1 VKRYKARRLSSH
13 KDDIDDLGSVSEL
26 MRSVLSRFDLG
37 PDATAG
43 DLDPLTKSKEAI
55 S

>member
-1 VKRYKARRLSSH
+1 MKRYKARRLSFPE
-13 KDDIDDLGSVSEL
+13 DDIDDSGSVSEL

-43 DLDPLTKSKEAI
+43 DLDPPTTSKEAI

>member
-1 VKRYKARRLSSH
+1 MKRYKARRSLH

-43 DLDPLTKSKEAI
+43 DLDPPTTSKEAI

>member
-1 VKRYKARRLSSH
+1 MKRYKGRRLSFPE
-13 KDDIDDLGSVSEL
+13 DDIDDSGSVSEL
-26 MRSVLSRFDLG
+26 MRSVLSRFDPG

-43 DLDPLTKSKEAI
+43 DLDPTTTSKEAI